1 MTLFQRIRKFLFGI
15 LLLFIAIIFLASP
28 GGDTY
33 QVVIGVL
40 AIGLAIK
47 AIKDI
52 VFYFSMARHMVGG
65 KMILFQGVI
74 ILDFAIFTASLSQ
87 IPKIY
92 ILLYLIFINAFSG
105 VVEVLRA
112 LEAKRTVEGPWKLKM
127 GHGVINLALAISCL
141 VFIRNENTAMIIY
154 SIGLMYSALMRII
167 SAFRRTTFV
176 TIQ

>member
-15 LLLFIAIIFLASP
+15 LLLFIALLFLISP

-52 VFYFSMARHMVGG
+52 AFYFSMARHMVGG

-127 GHGVINLALAISCL
+127 GHGVINLALAASCL

-176 TIQ
+176 MIQ